1 MYFIQYFHSL
11 KYNINM
17 KYLIIL
23 NSEIVHDLTIS
34 QAIKININQNQ
45 NNSYYVYGP
54 LEMLSS
60 LTGFENVFTQDTNSI
75 EESYEKAFLEAN
87 SSKVRFCFIVFDQDC
102 NLINTI
108 NNECPN
114 KSLFKF
120 KLHSVYGQKTKT
132 LLIAPE
138 EKDLSNDK
146 IKETL
151 IDVSHYFSK
160 NDKKDKTFKI
170 IDNLISKNELL
181 SNFSKEN
188 NNYLGSVSFDETFS
202 PQSDLLI
209 TNYSNFDDIT
219 KYGYKMFDVY
229 KHLLSEVESTSVMY
243 SLVKNYL
250 VKIDA
255 KIDQSFD
262 RTVGYFYTAYS
273 NYENTFIALK
283 NAARM
288 SDILTAFF
296 IGLY

>member
-1 MYFIQYFHSL
+1 
-11 KYNINM
+11 M

-23 NSEIVHDLTIS
+23 NSDIIHDLTIS

-54 LEMLSS
+54 LEMLGS
-60 LTGFENVFTQDTNSI
+60 LTGFENVFTQGTNNI
-75 EESYEKAFLEAN
+75 EESYEKAFFEAKN
-87 SSKVRFCFIVFDQDC
+87 SKVRYCFIVFDQDT
-102 NLINTI
+102 NLINI
-108 NNECPN
+108 LNKEFPNE
-114 KSLFKF
+114 SIFKF
-120 KLHSVYGQKTKT
+120 KLHSVYGQKNKT
-132 LLIAPE
+132 LLISPNDN
-138 EKDLSNDK
+138 DLSKDR

-151 IDVSHYFSK
+151 INVSRYFSK
-160 NDKKDKTFKI
+160 NDNKEKTFKI
-170 IDNLISKNELL
+170 TDNLISDNNLL
-181 SNFSKEN
+181 LNYSKEN
-188 NNYLGSVSFDETFS
+188 NNYLGTVAFDDMFS

-209 TNYSNFDDIT
+209 TNNYNFDDIT

-229 KHLLSEVESTSVMY
+229 KHLLSEVESTSIMY

-250 VKIDA
+250 IKIDS
-255 KIDQSFD
+255 KVDQSFD

-273 NYENTFIALK
+273 NYKNTFIALK